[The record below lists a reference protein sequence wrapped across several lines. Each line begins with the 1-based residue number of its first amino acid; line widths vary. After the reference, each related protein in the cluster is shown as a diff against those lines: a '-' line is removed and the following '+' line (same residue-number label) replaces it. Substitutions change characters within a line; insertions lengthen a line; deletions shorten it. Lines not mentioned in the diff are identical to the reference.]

1 MNRNQLTLARAT
13 DVLLYD
19 DGCAMCAF
27 QTRLLKK
34 LDWGHAIDLMP
45 MSSPEAATLAPQL
58 TPQDLHEAMHCVTPS
73 GKVYRGAAAFR
84 HFGVRMPLLWP
95 LALLLWLPGMMW
107 IAERAYA
114 AISRN
119 RYVLSRFFG
128 CGSAC
133 AVHAVKTE
141 TRGLR
146 PTQNRVSG
154 AEVNSAYPGKQAQAT

>member
-1 MNRNQLTLARAT
+1 MGENQSSLARRA

-34 LDWGHAIDLMP
+34 LDWGHVVDLMP
-45 MSSPEAATLAPQL
+45 MSRPEAATLAPNL
-58 TPQDLHEAMHCVTPS
+58 TSRDLHDAMHCITPC
-73 GKVYRGAAAFR
+73 GQVYRGAAAIR
-84 HFGVRMPLLWP
+84 HFGMRMPLLWP
-95 LALLLWLPGMMW
+95 LALLLWLPGTMW
-107 IAERAYA
+107 LAERAYA

-133 AVHAVKTE
+133 AVHAPKTE

-154 AEVNSAYPGKQAQAT
+154 AEVNSTYPGKQAQAT